1 MDQDL
6 RVWLAIPGKKKLM
19 AKIPPLVLEDSSG
32 KARALL
38 DTAQERWGMVPNVLK
53 TLANSE
59 AALEAWV
66 HFTIAMEGTSLT
78 AELREKVSLA
88 VSEANGSEY
97 CLRLHAALGRAAGL
111 TEEEI
116 CDSRLGRSTSSRTE
130 AALAFAKA
138 LLATHGHAGEE
149 AFQRL
154 RKAGFRN
161 GEIVELTVLV
171 AMNVFSNYLTLTA
184 GTVPDF
190 PPVPDLPRAPE
201 TAKSK

>member
-1 MDQDL
+1 ME
-6 RVWLAIPGKKKLM
+6 RIAPLA
-19 AKIPPLVLEDSSG
+19 LEDASG
-32 KARALL
+32 KVRALL
-38 DTAQERWGMVPNVLK
+38 DIARDRWGMIPNVLK

-130 AALAFAKA
+130 AALAF
-138 LLATHGHAGEE
+138 
-149 AFQRL
+149 
-154 RKAGFRN
+154 
-161 GEIVELTVLV
+161 
-171 AMNVFSNYLTLTA
+171 
-184 GTVPDF
+184 
-190 PPVPDLPRAPE
+190 
-201 TAKSK
+201 

>member
-1 MDQDL
+1 
-6 RVWLAIPGKKKLM
+6 M
-19 AKIPPLVLEDSSG
+19 AKIAPLAAGEASG
-32 KARALL
+32 KVRALL

-59 AALEAWV
+59 AALEAWI

-78 AELREKVSLA
+78 AELREMVSLA

-116 CDSRLGRSTSSRTE
+116 RDSRLGKSTSSRTE
-130 AALAFAKA
+130 TALAFARA
-138 LLATHGHAGEE
+138 LLATKGHAGEE
-149 AFQRL
+149 ALQRL

-184 GTVPDF
+184 GTASDF
-190 PPVPDLPRAPE
+190 PPVPDLAGAPE
-201 TAKSK
+201 TAKNK